1 MAPRIWMS
9 PGVPTT
15 RDGIANTMRSSWVG
29 STVPCELM
37 RTSAGSVWS
46 VIAVWP

>member
-1 MAPRIWMS
+1 MS

-15 RDGIANTMRSSWVG
+15 PTASPDTMRSSWVG